1 MATIMPQRISTPFE
15 GSGADIWV
23 WRGIAASDD
32 CLPVV
37 CATYPD
43 KSVQLEGAFGGNL
56 LIEGSINPDKTTAV
70 YRTLND
76 PQGNP
81 LSAISAAK
89 METVLEHCYLI
100 RPSAGAGVGAT
111 DVWLF
116 LSNVKG

>member
-1 MATIMPQRISTPFE
+1 MATITPVRISTPYE
-15 GSGADIWV
+15 GSGVDIWK
-23 WRGIAASDD
+23 WTGLTENDTAS
-32 CLPVV
+32 PVI
-37 CATYPD
+37 CGPYPD

-56 LIEGSINPDKTTAV
+56 LIEGSINPDQAAAA

-81 LSAISAAK
+81 LSGISAAK